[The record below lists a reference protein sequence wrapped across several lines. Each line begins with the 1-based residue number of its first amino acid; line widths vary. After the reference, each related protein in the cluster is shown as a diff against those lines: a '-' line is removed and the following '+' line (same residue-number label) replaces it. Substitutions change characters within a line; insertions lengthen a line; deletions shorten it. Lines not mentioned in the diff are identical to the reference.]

1 MILENFRKKKSSDLE
16 LVWVRKTSYKVDP
29 QIKKRNHTVLDD
41 HDHSEQCDFS
51 F

>member
-1 MILENFRKKKSSDLE
+1 MRKNN
-16 LVWVRKTSYKVDP
+16 YKVYP

-41 HDHSEQCDFS
+41 PYMIIVNSVIS